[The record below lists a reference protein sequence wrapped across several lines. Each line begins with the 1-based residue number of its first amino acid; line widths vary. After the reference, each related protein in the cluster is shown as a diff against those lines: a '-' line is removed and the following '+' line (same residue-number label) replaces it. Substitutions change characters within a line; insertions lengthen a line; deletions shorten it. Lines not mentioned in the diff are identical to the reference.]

1 MAAGDSKIF
10 NDFAL
15 KLAKGTY
22 DLSSGGD
29 AFAISFIATAYGS
42 VDADSTNPNIS
53 GFTPLVGGNFVA
65 ATTLAST
72 AITRVGANLKFDFAD
87 LATITKDPSNPATI
101 KTALIKHTLTGD
113 LYKAIDLT
121 SDGGT
126 TAIDVVNNDFDYTV
140 NAAGSFTQAVA

>member
-15 KLAKGTY
+15 KLAKKTY
-22 DLSSGGD
+22 DLSTD

-42 VDADSTNPNIS
+42 VNADATDPDITDY
-53 GFTPLVGGNFVA
+53 TPLTGGNFVA

-72 AITRVGANLKFDFAD
+72 AITRAGAALKFDFAD
-87 LATITKDPSNPATI
+87 LSTIAKNASNPATI
-101 KTALIKHTLTGD
+101 KTALIKHTVTGD

-121 SDGGT
+121 ADGGT
-126 TAIDVVNNDFDYTV
+126 TAIDVINNDFDYTV
-140 NAAGSFTQAVA
+140 NAAGSFTQTVA

>member
-15 KLAKGTY
+15 KLAKGFY
-22 DLSSGGD
+22 NLASDD
-29 AFAISFIATAYGS
+29 FAISFIATAYGS
-42 VDADSTNPNIS
+42 VNSNAPNPDITDY
-53 GFTPLVGGNFVA
+53 TPLTGGNFVA

-72 AITRVGANLKFDFAD
+72 AITRAGAALKFDFAD
-87 LATITKDPSNPATI
+87 LATIAKAAGNPATI
-101 KTALIKHTLTGD
+101 KTALIKHTVTGD

-121 SDGGT
+121 ADGGT